1 MNPAFFS
8 KNVVRWYQ
16 SNKRDLPWRRT
27 TDPYKIWL
35 SEIMLQ
41 QTRVSQ
47 AEPYYKEVVKKYPTI
62 FKLAAAKEQDILRL
76 WQGLGYYSRARNM
89 LKCAQS
95 IVRDY
100 KGKFP
105 QSAVELKRLSGIG
118 DYTAAA
124 IASIAF
130 NEHVAVVDGNVY
142 RVLARTFGRTEDIA
156 LPSGRKSFQ
165 ELANTVIANTDP
177 GTYNQAIM
185 EFGALQ
191 CTPKAPDCSGC
202 PLQTGCVAFAQKMV
216 EQLPIKSRKPK
227 VRNRFIYYLLL
238 RDQDKLIVQKRQND
252 DIWKGLV
259 DFPSI
264 ESKVKLKKNEIPDR
278 LASHFKLRKINH
290 LKAVV
295 SEEYKHALTHQL
307 LHVRFVEVTVSG
319 SLKEIGSRI
328 KGARVVNFRQL
339 DKLPKP
345 ALIVRYLDKRS
356 LS

>member
-16 SNKRDLPWRRT
+16 SNKRDLPWRRS

-47 AEPYYKEVVKKYPTI
+47 AEPYYKEVVRKYPTI
-62 FKLAAAKEQDILRL
+62 FRLAAAKEQEILRL

-89 LKCAQS
+89 LKCAQK
-95 IVRDY
+95 VVKDY

-105 QSAVELKRLSGIG
+105 HNVLELKKLSGIG

-130 NEHVAVVDGNVY
+130 HERVAVVDGNVY
-142 RVLARTFGRTEDIA
+142 RVLARVFGRTEDIA
-156 LPSGRKSFQ
+156 LPSGRKFFQ
-165 ELANTVIANTDP
+165 ELANAVIANADP

-202 PLQTGCVAFAQKMV
+202 PMRSGCVACAQSMV
-216 EQLPIKSRKPK
+216 EQLPVKSRKPV

-238 RDQDKLIVQKRQND
+238 RHNEKLIVRKRQHD

-259 DFPSI
+259 DFPSL
-264 ESKVKLKKNEIPDR
+264 ESKVKLKKSEVPDR
-278 LASHFKLRKINH
+278 LASHFKLRKINPS
-290 LKAVV
+290 KAVV

-307 LHVRFVEVTVSG
+307 LHVRFVEVAVSK
-319 SLKEIGSRI
+319 SLAEICRGI
-328 KGARVVNFRQL
+328 KGSQVVGIRQL
-339 DKLPKP
+339 ENLPKP
-345 ALIVRYLDKRS
+345 ALIVRYLGKRS